1 MIAKFKSLVYW
12 YYTIK
17 PGNNVLRSEWYLRP
31 SVVNP
36 CEHVYV
42 TDYNSNAVGII
53 QQRSENSFFLPN
65 FGDKVYISKKS
76 KISRDL
82 VRKAY
87 DITLSKDKADWI
99 VIPEV
104 TMLHKRV
111 VNLVIDFGDGE
122 LALINIDDKRKG
134 LDQNDK
140 SGMRL
145 VLSDCGFNSLLES
158 ENVLFASNEAKT
170 LYLIPKV
177 DEYVDI
183 LSSTS
188 ARYISDSLL
197 PLKPDVT
204 VSVET
209 LDIWRRLIKTDFDL
223 FEKSILNSDVRD
235 YPFTLTLFLE
245 NEEHQRRY
253 FSAKPLEMLRQMG
266 VMVRSCNDI
275 NTIRVSDWILSTK
288 TISQKD
294 WEMSQ
299 KWLMYNY
306 GVDIAGGF
314 SDKITNRYA
323 LHGELVRRRVAVAPI
338 KIKHPMY
345 LTEII
350 NNS

>member
-1 MIAKFKSLVYW
+1 MIAEFKSLVYW
-12 YYTIK
+12 YYTIR
-17 PGNNVLRSEWYLRP
+17 PDNTVSRTEWYLRP
-31 SVVNP
+31 SVVSP

-42 TDYNSNAVGII
+42 TDCNLNAVGII
-53 QQRSENSFFLPN
+53 QQRSENRFFCPT

-104 TMLHKRV
+104 TMFHKRI
-111 VNLVIDFGDGE
+111 VNLVLDLGDGK
-122 LALINIDDKRKG
+122 LALVHINDIRKG
-134 LDQNDK
+134 LELDDK
-140 SGMRL
+140 SGLKL
-145 VLSDCGFNSLLES
+145 VLSDCGFDTLLES
-158 ENVLFASNEAKT
+158 ENVLFASKDGRE
-170 LYLIPKV
+170 LYFIPKV

-183 LSSTS
+183 LTSSS

-204 VSVET
+204 VSIET
-209 LDIWRRLIKTDFDL
+209 LDIWRRLIKSDFEL

-235 YPFTLTLFLE
+235 YPFTLTLFME

-253 FSAKPLEMLRQMG
+253 FSDKPLEMLRQMG
-266 VMVRSCNDI
+266 LMAKGSNDI
-275 NTIRVSDWILSTK
+275 NTIRVSDWYTK
-288 TISQKD
+288 MISQKD
-294 WEMSQ
+294 WNMSQ

-306 GVDIAGGF
+306 GVDMTGGF
-314 SDKITNRYA
+314 SDNVRNRYA
-323 LHGELVRRRVAVAPI
+323 LNAELVRRRVAVAPI
-338 KIKHPMY
+338 KIDHQMC
-345 LTEII
+345 LSEII

>member
-17 PGNNVLRSEWYLRP
+17 PDNNVLRSEWHLRP
-31 SVVNP
+31 SVVSP

-42 TDYNSNAVGII
+42 TDYDSNAVAII
-53 QQRSENSFFLPN
+53 QQRSANGFFCPT

-104 TMLHKRV
+104 TMFHKRI
-111 VNLVIDFGDGE
+111 VNLVLDLGNDE
-122 LALINIDDKRKG
+122 LALVNINDTRKG
-134 LDQNDK
+134 LDQDDK
-140 SGMRL
+140 SGLKL

-158 ENVLFASNEAKT
+158 GNVLFASNEART
-170 LYLIPKV
+170 LYLIPKIE
-177 DEYVDI
+177 EYVDI
-183 LSSTS
+183 LSSS
-188 ARYISDSLL
+188 PARYISDALL

-204 VSVET
+204 VSIET
-209 LDIWRRLIKTDFDL
+209 LDIWRRLIKSDFEM

-245 NEEHQRRY
+245 TEYHKKRH
-253 FSAKPLEMLRQMG
+253 FSDKPLEMLRQMG
-266 VMVRSCNDI
+266 VMGRGYNDI
-275 NTIRVSDWILSTK
+275 NSIRVSNWALSNK

-306 GVDIAGGF
+306 GVDMTGGF
-314 SDKITNRYA
+314 SDKVTNRYA

-338 KIKHPMY
+338 KINHPMCF
-345 LTEII
+345 TEII